1 MLNRFIVYLLA
12 YRMSRLF
19 ILKNIEPPIL
29 YFPKENI
36 TECEKISVLGIDL
49 S

>member
-1 MLNRFIVYLLA
+1 MNRFIVYLLA
-12 YRMSRLF
+12 YRMSRL
-19 ILKNIEPPIL
+19 IVLKNIEPPIL

-36 TECEKISVLGIDL
+36 TEWEKMTAFGIDL